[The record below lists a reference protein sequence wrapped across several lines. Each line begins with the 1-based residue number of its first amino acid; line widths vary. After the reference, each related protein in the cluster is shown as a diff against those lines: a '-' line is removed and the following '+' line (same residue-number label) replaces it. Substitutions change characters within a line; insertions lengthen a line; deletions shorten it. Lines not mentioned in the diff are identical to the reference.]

1 MALDFSGIVDPTPV
15 SDGTNGLIALARGRW
30 QDAVISGTSMIPYIG
45 DLAKTGK
52 LPKYLRTVERVI
64 ELAEKSADA
73 AKSLLPGMGKLKELL
88 DLIPSGANKQVDQMT
103 AVIDRFL
110 NSHSPHSPMVV
121 AKQLPDISR
130 RFEYVPVFMKNGC
143 LCRVAKGRLGVPG
156 KVKVH
161 RNSAAQ
167 KAVSAGTGDDA
178 GHLIGNRFGAPGT
191 AENLGRQH
199 WLINEGEY
207 RKLENYWEKKLKKGT
222 GIEVTV
228 TEKTIK
234 GKYEDRPFV
243 REIEWT
249 EIAPNGTT
257 SLHSMTFINCKYISK
272 AEYSDIIKG
281 KRETPPPGS
290 ASSDE
295 VNVIHA
301 DFVNKK
307 RLP

>member
-1 MALDFSGIVDPTPV
+1 
-15 SDGTNGLIALARGRW
+15 
-30 QDAVISGTSMIPYIG
+30 MIPYIG

-88 DLIPSGANKQVDQMT
+88 DLIPSGNKQVTQMT

-130 RFEYVPVFMKNGC
+130 RFEYVPVFMNNGC

-228 TEKTIK
+228 TERPSRGSTKT
-234 GKYEDRPFV
+234 DRSYGRSSGRRSPLMAPHLF
-243 REIEWT
+243 
-249 EIAPNGTT
+249 IA
-257 SLHSMTFINCKYISK
+257 
-272 AEYSDIIKG
+272 
-281 KRETPPPGS
+281 
-290 ASSDE
+290 
-295 VNVIHA
+295 
-301 DFVNKK
+301 
-307 RLP
+307 